1 MPMAIKIKIINAEAI
16 FLFIEMMWASRQVNT
31 IRMGISAT
39 DNENNIEVFS
49 MLLRSIIWNKMPST
63 CGSKKLNAL
72 SNKSCPNAKRAIETI
87 NVQMYIV
94 LEVFNML
101 AAN

>member
-1 MPMAIKIKIINAEAI
+1 
-16 FLFIEMMWASRQVNT
+16 
-31 IRMGISAT
+31 MGISAT

-49 MLLRSIIWNKMPST
+49 TPLCSVIWNKMQST

-72 SNKSCPNAKRAIETI
+72 ANKSCPNAKRAIETT

-94 LEVFNML
+94 LEGFNML
-101 AAN
+101 ALTLRRLGWYGYCELSLVLFSVYAIRFSATVL